1 MSSNLYL
8 RSVVLASTFA
18 GLVAAAALGAQEN
31 KGASAIEQE
40 PTLKLSGFKGLP
52 APTGPG
58 YRIDPSVPVEGYQG
72 QFTVH
77 TDLGDVVADGSG
89 MLAQRVAEVGP
100 AKELHKLSQSDVF
113 VDALAKS
120 AAGGAKAVGRA
131 VTNPVET
138 AKAVPAG
145 VGRFF
150 KSVGESVSSASEGD
164 AGDATKDALG
174 INKAKR
180 ELARKVGIDPYTTN
194 PLLSA
199 RLDELANAA
208 FAGGVSI
215 DVALAVSTGGV
226 AAAVSMTKT
235 VSNLAWELP
244 PEDVRKRN
252 DAELAALK
260 VDSATRARL
269 LGNRWFTPTIALSLV
284 EAMKALGT
292 SAGANAFCAHAAGAA
307 SESEAR
313 FFVSQ
318 LRMAQRYGKEGD
330 AIAEMITLG
339 RVGAFR
345 TKSGKTFVA
354 APLDY
359 LSYTEGVKAFLESNQ
374 SGKRVVW
381 FRGSASPA
389 AANQLRAK
397 GWSVREN
404 VVAE

>member
-1 MSSNLYL
+1 MRHPGNSTTAAQDRRYVTALARGMDL
-8 RSVVLASTFA
+8 LHCFRWGERWLPHQELTRRS
-18 GLVAAAALGAQEN
+18 
-31 KGASAIEQE
+31 
-40 PTLKLSGFKGLP
+40 GLP
-52 APTGPG
+52 KATGPA
-58 YRIDPSVPVEGYQG
+58 YRIDPSVPVQGYQG

-77 TDLGDVVADGSG
+77 TDAGDVAADGSD
-89 MLAQRVAEVGP
+89 MLRQRVAEVGP
-100 AKELHKLSQSDVF
+100 TQELQKLSQSDVF

-120 AAGGAKAVGRA
+120 AAGGVKAVGRA

-138 AKAVPAG
+138 VKAVPAG

-150 KSVGESVSSASEGD
+150 RSVGESVSSAGDGD
-164 AGDATKDALG
+164 AGEATKDALG

-180 ELARKVGIDPYTTN
+180 ELARKVGVDPYTTN
-194 PLLSA
+194 PQLAA

-215 DVALAVSTGGV
+215 DVALAVSTAGV

-244 PEDVRKRN
+244 PEDVKKRN

-260 VDSATRARL
+260 VDEATRAKL
-269 LGNRWFTPTIALSLV
+269 LGNRWFTPTLALSYV
-284 EAMKALGT
+284 EATKALGK
-292 SAGANAFCAHAAGAA
+292 SSGANAFTALAAGAA

-313 FFVSQ
+313 FFVAQ
-318 LRMAQRYGKEGD
+318 LRLAQRYGKEGD
-330 AIAEMITLG
+330 AIADVIILG
-339 RVGAFR
+339 KVGAFR
-345 TKSGKTFVA
+345 TASGKTFVA

-359 LSYTEGVKAFLESNQ
+359 LSYSEGVKAFLENNR

-381 FRGSASPA
+381 FRGKASPA
-389 AANQLRAK
+389 TATQLRAT

-404 VVAE
+404 VAVE